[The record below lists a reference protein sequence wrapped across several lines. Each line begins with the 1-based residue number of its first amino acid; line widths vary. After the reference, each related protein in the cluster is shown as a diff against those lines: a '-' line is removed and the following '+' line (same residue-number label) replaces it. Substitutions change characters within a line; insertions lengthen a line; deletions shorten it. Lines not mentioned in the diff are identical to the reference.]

1 MGVLSGYKIV
11 EFAGIGPAPMCAM
24 LLSDMG
30 AEVLR
35 LDRVEDADLGINTE
49 TKYNLLNRGR
59 RSVAVDLKRREGT
72 ELALKLIEKADAL
85 LEGFRPGVME
95 RLGLGPDVCH
105 ARNPKLV
112 YGRMTGWGQD
122 GPLALA
128 AGHDINYIALTG
140 ALHSIG
146 RRGEAPVPP
155 LNLVGDFGGGGV
167 YLALGVVAG
176 MLEAQKSG
184 KGQVIDVAMIDGASS
199 LMAGIYG
206 LRGAG
211 VWNDN
216 RGENILDTGAHYY
229 NVYETSDGK
238 YVSIGSIE
246 GKFYAELLRLT
257 GLEGEKLP
265 RQNDRSQWPAFQE
278 RLKALFK
285 TKTRDEWC
293 AIMEGSE
300 ICFAPVLT
308 MIEAPQH
315 PHNRHR
321 GTFVEVD
328 GVVQPA
334 PAPRFNRT
342 PSKIQRPPARPG
354 EHTEEGLRA
363 WGINDA
369 ELERLRSS
377 GGSVCAPPSPRRRPA
392 ASSRA
397 RAARRIYRPARS
409 SAGRPYPTR
418 SPMRSI
424 VMSGDG

>member
-24 LLSDMG
+24 LLADMG

-35 LDRVEDADLGINTE
+35 LDRTEDAQLGIHTE
-49 TKYNLLNRGR
+49 AKYNLLGRSR
-59 RSVAVDLKRREGT
+59 RSVAVDLKRREGS
-72 ELALKLIEKADAL
+72 ELALRLIERADAL

-95 RLGLGPDVCH
+95 RLGLGPDVCL
-105 ARNPKLV
+105 ARNPKIV

-184 KGQVIDVAMIDGASS
+184 KGQVIDVAMIDGAAS
-199 LMAGIYG
+199 LMAALYG

-211 VWNDN
+211 VWNDT
-216 RGENILDTGAHYY
+216 RGNNILDTGSHYY
-229 NVYETSDGK
+229 NVYETKDGE
-238 YVSIGSIE
+238 YVSVGSIE
-246 GKFYAELLRLT
+246 AKFYAELLRLT

-265 RQNDRSQWPAFQE
+265 TQNDRAQWSAFQE
-278 RLKALFK
+278 RLKSIFK
-285 TKTRDEWC
+285 TKTREEWC
-293 AIMEGSE
+293 RIMEGSE
-300 ICFAPVLT
+300 VCFAPVLNLQ
-308 MIEAPQH
+308 EAPNH

-321 GTFVEVD
+321 ETFVEID

-334 PAPRFNRT
+334 PAPRFSRT
-342 PSKIQRPPARPG
+342 PSKIQCPPASPG
-354 EHTEEGLRA
+354 EHTREALRD
-363 WGINDA
+363 WGFSGS
-369 ELERLRSS
+369 ELDRLRSS
-377 GGSVCAPPSPRRRPA
+377 GAIGVRDTESKA
-392 ASSRA
+392 A
-397 RAARRIYRPARS
+397 
-409 SAGRPYPTR
+409 AGR
-418 SPMRSI
+418 
-424 VMSGDG
+424 